1 MCTGQLPGVG
11 PAPAGPLYLPGEL
24 EEIMELIVQGR
35 NVSVPERF
43 KEYVAEK
50 VVKFQELGDKVQRI
64 DIKVIKDNP
73 TRGHGGMRVEATVIG
88 RGPVV
93 RAEARGDDKFAVFD
107 ETYAKL
113 IEQLRRARD
122 RRKIHRGHHRP
133 TAVSEATA
141 ALPLIPTDGPL
152 FSSAEELAAAETDA
166 FDTDYPL
173 EDDVPPVEIRRKRFP
188 EERMTADQAVD
199 RMELVGHDFFLFV
212 DQDTGEP
219 SVVYRRKGWEYG
231 VIGLSAHLD
240 NEQAEPARAY
250 QAD

>member
-1 MCTGQLPGVG
+1 
-11 PAPAGPLYLPGEL
+11 
-24 EEIMELIVQGR
+24 MELIVRGR

-50 VVKFQELGDKVQRI
+50 VVKFEELGDRVQRI
-64 DIKVIKDNP
+64 EVKVVKDNP
-73 TRGHGGMRVEATVIG
+73 TPGHGGMRVEATVIG
-88 RGPVV
+88 RGPVI

-107 ETYAKL
+107 DTYAKL

-122 RRKIHRGHHRP
+122 RRKVHRGHHRP

-141 ALPLIPTDGPL
+141 SLPMIPTDGPL
-152 FSSAEELAAAETDA
+152 FASADELAAAETDV
-166 FDTDYPL
+166 FDSEYLL
-173 EDDVPPVEIRRKRFP
+173 EDDVAPVEIRRKRFP

-212 DQDTGEP
+212 DQETGEP

-231 VIGLSAHLD
+231 VIGLSAEVSD
-240 NEQAEPARAY
+240 AQDEPARAY
-250 QAD
+250 QAG